1 MSAMTLPSLISALL
15 AAFATVASAE
25 TIEIRTGQQPALQPS
40 VEQVRVS
47 VGVNM
52 FVAAST
58 DAGDEALKA
67 QETGRRLIYN
77 LAAHE
82 CVLLRDV
89 LASDC
94 RLESINVNIQRT
106 GNQFGNQQRGE
117 GFAVNGNIGLRIV
130 PK

>member
-1 MSAMTLPSLISALL
+1 MTLPSLLSALL
-15 AAFATVASAE
+15 AAFATVASAQ
-25 TIEIRTGQQPALQPS
+25 TIEIRTGQSAPQPS

-52 FVAAST
+52 FVAAPT
-58 DAGDEALKA
+58 DGSEDALKA
-67 QETGRRLIYN
+67 QEAGRRLIYD

-82 CVLLRDV
+82 CTLLRDV

-94 RLESINVNIQRT
+94 RLESVNVSIQRT
-106 GNQFGNQQRGE
+106 NSQFGNQQRAE